1 MKQVIMMFLL
11 MVSTLLSVEV
21 QTMSI
26 DSLSEVKQNHNPKLT
41 SLIAPT
47 ILITPILD
55 KELLFCA
62 SKQF

>member
-1 MKQVIMMFLL
+1 